1 MRLEEGCLTHFCMY
15 EIKSLTLHSR
25 ELTVLL
31 HGFTKNASMNIRYEK
46 ETKIVDVVITALAGV
61 FSVGIMLYGV
71 GYLGIREAWP
81 ELVLNVFYIACLLM
95 IWMYIFNRLD
105 TQKFN
110 YLCSVCVGITVLL
123 RDILF
128 PPPLANYPLHL
139 VCLNYQCYFLS
150 CSPSS
155 LLEKNGSHTPSVTY
169 G

>member
-1 MRLEEGCLTHFCMY
+1 
-15 EIKSLTLHSR
+15 
-25 ELTVLL
+25 
-31 HGFTKNASMNIRYEK
+31 MNIRYEK
-46 ETKIVDVVITALAGV
+46 KTKIVDVVITALAGV

-110 YLCSVCVGITVLL
+110 YWCSVCVGITVLL
-123 RDILF
+123 RDILSRHRWQTIRF
-128 PPPLANYPLHL
+128 ILYVLHYR
-139 VCLNYQCYFLS
+139 CCFFS

-155 LLEKNGSHTPSVTY
+155 MLVKNGSLTPNATY